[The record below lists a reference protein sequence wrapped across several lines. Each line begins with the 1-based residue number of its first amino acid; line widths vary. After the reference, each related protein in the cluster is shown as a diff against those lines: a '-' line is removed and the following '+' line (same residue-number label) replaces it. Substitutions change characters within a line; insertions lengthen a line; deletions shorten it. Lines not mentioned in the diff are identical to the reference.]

1 MGERTYKQLNW
12 TSRIKLET
20 MLKHGHSKKEIAE
33 ELGVHISTVYRELK
47 RGTYEHLNS
56 DYTTEERYSP
66 EKAEARYQEGL
77 SAKGAPLKI
86 GKNHAAAQFIE
97 DKIGNEDY
105 SPAAVCALLKQEKY
119 KHFGITFCR
128 ATIYKY
134 VEDGVFLTLTN
145 QDLPE
150 KGDRKK
156 KHKTIR
162 KKQSRASSGT
172 SIEQRPDYINER
184 QEPGHWE
191 MDTVVGKKRTK
202 ARLLVLSERVTR
214 REIIIRIKDGRAETV
229 VAALDRLER
238 IYGAAFYEIFKTI
251 TVDNGSEFADADG
264 IERSARRKDA
274 KRTTVYYCHA
284 YSSCERV
291 TRREIII
298 RIKDGRAETVVAALD
313 RLERI
318 YGAAFYEIF
327 KTITVD
333 NGSEFADADGIERS
347 ARRKDAK
354 RTTVYYCHAYSSCE
368 RGTNENINRMIR
380 RQFPKGTD
388 FDKVTAA
395 EVKRVETWLNDYP
408 REILGFMSSAEAF
421 KIAFDRAA

>member
-1 MGERTYKQLNW
+1 MYAIKSGGKVVGYSDTVVYVRLHENGCYVPCDEAEAGGFCIKTAIDRKDEETGETTTY
-12 TSRIKLET
+12 LEDFVYAFT
-20 MLKHGHSKKEIAE
+20 DGGLLGIEPVGSVENVSGTLKHGHSKKEIAE

-77 SAKGAPLKI
+77 AAKGAPLKI

-156 KHKTIR
+156 KHRTIR
-162 KKQSRASSGT
+162 KKQARASSGT
-172 SIEQRPDYINER
+172 SIEQRPEYINER

-238 IYGAAFYEIFKTI
+238 LYGAAFY
-251 TVDNGSEFADADG
+251 
-264 IERSARRKDA
+264 R
-274 KRTTVYYCHA
+274 
-284 YSSCERV
+284 
-291 TRREIII
+291 
-298 RIKDGRAETVVAALD
+298 
-313 RLERI
+313 
-318 YGAAFYEIF
+318 IF

-395 EVKRVETWLNDYP
+395 EVKRVETWLNNYP
-408 REILGFMSSAEAF
+408 REILGFMSSAQAF
-421 KIAFDRAA
+421 ELAFDRAA

>member
-66 EKAEARYQEGL
+66 EIAEARYQEGL

-214 REIIIRIKDGRAETV
+214 REIIIRIKDG
-229 VAALDRLER
+229 
-238 IYGAAFYEIFKTI
+238 
-251 TVDNGSEFADADG
+251 
-264 IERSARRKDA
+264 ARRNG
-274 KRTTVYYCHA
+274 RRGFRPPRA
-284 YSSCERV
+284 YL
-291 TRREIII
+291 RRGVLSDIQN
-298 RIKDGRAETVVAALD
+298 
-313 RLERI
+313 
-318 YGAAFYEIF
+318 
-327 KTITVD
+327 D
-333 NGSEFADADGIERS
+333 N
-347 ARRKDAK
+347 
-354 RTTVYYCHAYSSCE
+354 
-368 RGTNENINRMIR
+368 R
-380 RQFPKGTD
+380 RQRL
-388 FDKVTAA
+388 
-395 EVKRVETWLNDYP
+395 RV
-408 REILGFMSSAEAF
+408 RGC
-421 KIAFDRAA
+421 

>member
-1 MGERTYKQLNW
+1 MYGERDGGEQEQNTDDDF
-12 TSRIKLET
+12 
-20 MLKHGHSKKEIAE
+20 
-33 ELGVHISTVYRELK
+33 
-47 RGTYEHLNS
+47 YEHSGFRLPHTRNALALVGLGLALCGLASFRLLFLNV
-56 DYTTEERYSP
+56 
-66 EKAEARYQEGL
+66 L
-77 SAKGAPLKI
+77 
-86 GKNHAAAQFIE
+86 
-97 DKIGNEDY
+97 
-105 SPAAVCALLKQEKY
+105 
-119 KHFGITFCR
+119 
-128 ATIYKY
+128 
-134 VEDGVFLTLTN
+134 
-145 QDLPE
+145 
-150 KGDRKK
+150 
-156 KHKTIR
+156 
-162 KKQSRASSGT
+162 
-172 SIEQRPDYINER
+172 EQRPDYINER

-202 ARLLVLSERVTR
+202 ARLLVLS
-214 REIIIRIKDGRAETV
+214 
-229 VAALDRLER
+229 
-238 IYGAAFYEIFKTI
+238 
-251 TVDNGSEFADADG
+251 
-264 IERSARRKDA
+264 
-274 KRTTVYYCHA
+274 
-284 YSSCERV
+284 ERV

>member
-33 ELGVHISTVYRELK
+33 ELGVHISTIYRELK
-47 RGTYEHLNS
+47 RGTY
-56 DYTTEERYSP
+56 
-66 EKAEARYQEGL
+66 
-77 SAKGAPLKI
+77 
-86 GKNHAAAQFIE
+86 
-97 DKIGNEDY
+97 
-105 SPAAVCALLKQEKY
+105 
-119 KHFGITFCR
+119 
-128 ATIYKY
+128 
-134 VEDGVFLTLTN
+134 
-145 QDLPE
+145 
-150 KGDRKK
+150 
-156 KHKTIR
+156 
-162 KKQSRASSGT
+162 
-172 SIEQRPDYINER
+172 
-184 QEPGHWE
+184 
-191 MDTVVGKKRTK
+191 TVVGKKRTK
-202 ARLLVLSERVTR
+202 ARLLVLS
-214 REIIIRIKDGRAETV
+214 
-229 VAALDRLER
+229 
-238 IYGAAFYEIFKTI
+238 
-251 TVDNGSEFADADG
+251 
-264 IERSARRKDA
+264 
-274 KRTTVYYCHA
+274 
-284 YSSCERV
+284 ERV

-395 EVKRVETWLNDYP
+395 DVKRVETWLNDYP

>member
-1 MGERTYKQLNW
+1 M
-12 TSRIKLET
+12 
-20 MLKHGHSKKEIAE
+20 
-33 ELGVHISTVYRELK
+33 
-47 RGTYEHLNS
+47 
-56 DYTTEERYSP
+56 
-66 EKAEARYQEGL
+66 
-77 SAKGAPLKI
+77 
-86 GKNHAAAQFIE
+86 
-97 DKIGNEDY
+97 
-105 SPAAVCALLKQEKY
+105 CALLKQEKY

-156 KHKTIR
+156 KHRTIR
-162 KKQSRASSGT
+162 KKQARASSGT
-172 SIEQRPDYINER
+172 SIEQRPEYINER

-238 IYGAAFYEIFKTI
+238 LYGAAFY
-251 TVDNGSEFADADG
+251 
-264 IERSARRKDA
+264 R
-274 KRTTVYYCHA
+274 
-284 YSSCERV
+284 
-291 TRREIII
+291 
-298 RIKDGRAETVVAALD
+298 
-313 RLERI
+313 
-318 YGAAFYEIF
+318 IF

-395 EVKRVETWLNDYP
+395 EVKRVETWLNNYP
-408 REILGFMSSAEAF
+408 REILGFMSSAQAF
-421 KIAFDRAA
+421 EIAFDRAA

>member
-1 MGERTYKQLNW
+1 M
-12 TSRIKLET
+12 
-20 MLKHGHSKKEIAE
+20 
-33 ELGVHISTVYRELK
+33 
-47 RGTYEHLNS
+47 
-56 DYTTEERYSP
+56 
-66 EKAEARYQEGL
+66 
-77 SAKGAPLKI
+77 
-86 GKNHAAAQFIE
+86 
-97 DKIGNEDY
+97 
-105 SPAAVCALLKQEKY
+105 CALLKQEKY

-156 KHKTIR
+156 KHRTIR
-162 KKQSRASSGT
+162 KKQARASSGT
-172 SIEQRPDYINER
+172 SIEQRPEYINER

-238 IYGAAFYEIFKTI
+238 LYGAAFYRIFKSI

-264 IERSARRKDA
+264 IERSDRRKDA

-284 YSSCERV
+284 YSS
-291 TRREIII
+291 
-298 RIKDGRAETVVAALD
+298 
-313 RLERI
+313 
-318 YGAAFYEIF
+318 Y
-327 KTITVD
+327 
-333 NGSEFADADGIERS
+333 
-347 ARRKDAK
+347 
-354 RTTVYYCHAYSSCE
+354 E

-380 RQFPKGTD
+380 RKFPKGTD

-395 EVKRVETWLNDYP
+395 EVKHVETWLNNYP

-421 KIAFDRAA
+421 EIAFDRAA

>member
-1 MGERTYKQLNW
+1 MGKRSYKQLNW

-66 EKAEARYQEGL
+66 EIAEARYQEGL

-214 REIIIRIKDGRAETV
+214 REIIIRIKDGRTETV

-238 IYGAAFYEIFKTI
+238 IY
-251 TVDNGSEFADADG
+251 
-264 IERSARRKDA
+264 
-274 KRTTVYYCHA
+274 
-284 YSSCERV
+284 
-291 TRREIII
+291 
-298 RIKDGRAETVVAALD
+298 
-313 RLERI
+313 
-318 YGAAFYEIF
+318 
-327 KTITVD
+327 
-333 NGSEFADADGIERS
+333 

-408 REILGFMSSAEAF
+408 REILGFMSSAQAF
-421 KIAFDRAA
+421 ELAFDRAA

>member
-77 SAKGAPLKI
+77 AAKGAPLKI

-156 KHKTIR
+156 KHRTI
-162 KKQSRASSGT
+162 
-172 SIEQRPDYINER
+172 
-184 QEPGHWE
+184 
-191 MDTVVGKKRTK
+191 VGKKRTK

-238 IYGAAFYEIFKTI
+238 LYGAAFYRIFKSI

-264 IERSARRKDA
+264 IERSDRRKDA

-284 YSSCERV
+284 YSS
-291 TRREIII
+291 
-298 RIKDGRAETVVAALD
+298 
-313 RLERI
+313 
-318 YGAAFYEIF
+318 Y
-327 KTITVD
+327 
-333 NGSEFADADGIERS
+333 
-347 ARRKDAK
+347 
-354 RTTVYYCHAYSSCE
+354 E

-395 EVKRVETWLNDYP
+395 EVKRVETWLNNYP

-421 KIAFDRAA
+421 EIAFDRAA

>member
-1 MGERTYKQLNW
+1 MYGERDGGEQEQNTDDDF
-12 TSRIKLET
+12 
-20 MLKHGHSKKEIAE
+20 
-33 ELGVHISTVYRELK
+33 
-47 RGTYEHLNS
+47 YEHSGFRLPHTRNALALVGLGLALCGLASFRLLFLNV
-56 DYTTEERYSP
+56 
-66 EKAEARYQEGL
+66 L
-77 SAKGAPLKI
+77 
-86 GKNHAAAQFIE
+86 
-97 DKIGNEDY
+97 
-105 SPAAVCALLKQEKY
+105 
-119 KHFGITFCR
+119 
-128 ATIYKY
+128 
-134 VEDGVFLTLTN
+134 
-145 QDLPE
+145 
-150 KGDRKK
+150 
-156 KHKTIR
+156 
-162 KKQSRASSGT
+162 
-172 SIEQRPDYINER
+172 EQRPDYINER

-229 VAALDRLER
+229 VAALDR
-238 IYGAAFYEIFKTI
+238 
-251 TVDNGSEFADADG
+251 
-264 IERSARRKDA
+264 
-274 KRTTVYYCHA
+274 H
-284 YSSCERV
+284 
-291 TRREIII
+291 
-298 RIKDGRAETVVAALD
+298 
-313 RLERI
+313 ERI

>member
-77 SAKGAPLKI
+77 AAKGAPLKI

-156 KHKTIR
+156 KHRTIR
-162 KKQSRASSGT
+162 KKQARASSGT
-172 SIEQRPDYINER
+172 SIEQRPGVYQRAAGAGTLGNGYR
-184 QEPGHWE
+184 
-191 MDTVVGKKRTK
+191 
-202 ARLLVLSERVTR
+202 R
-214 REIIIRIKDGRAETV
+214 REETDESPPPRPLRARY
-229 VAALDRLER
+229 AA
-238 IYGAAFYEIFKTI
+238 G
-251 TVDNGSEFADADG
+251 N
-264 IERSARRKDA
+264 
-274 KRTTVYYCHA
+274 H
-284 YSSCERV
+284 
-291 TRREIII
+291 
-298 RIKDGRAETVVAALD
+298 
-313 RLERI
+313 
-318 YGAAFYEIF
+318 
-327 KTITVD
+327 
-333 NGSEFADADGIERS
+333 
-347 ARRKDAK
+347 
-354 RTTVYYCHAYSSCE
+354 
-368 RGTNENINRMIR
+368 
-380 RQFPKGTD
+380 
-388 FDKVTAA
+388 
-395 EVKRVETWLNDYP
+395 YP
-408 REILGFMSSAEAF
+408 H
-421 KIAFDRAA
+421 

>member
-1 MGERTYKQLNW
+1 MGKQYSQMNM
-12 TSRIKLET
+12 TRRIKLEAL
-20 MLKHGHSKKEIAE
+20 LKHGCTKQEIAD
-33 ELGVHISTVYRELK
+33 ELGVHISTIYRELK

-56 DYTTEERYSP
+56 DYTTEIRYSP
-66 EKAEARYQEGL
+66 DIAEAHYQEGL

-97 DKIGNEDY
+97 DKIGNENY

-119 KHFGITFCR
+119 KYLGITFCR
-128 ATIYKY
+128 VTIYKY
-134 VEDGVFLTLTN
+134 IEDGVFLTLTN
-145 QDLPE
+145 ADLPE

-156 KHKTIR
+156 KHKTVK

-172 SIEQRPDYINER
+172 SIEQRPDYVNDRE
-184 QEPGHWE
+184 EPGHWE

-214 REIIIRIKDGRAETV
+214 REIIIRIKNGRAETV
-229 VAALDRLER
+229 VEALDRLER
-238 IYGAAFYEIFKTI
+238 LYGEAFYTIFKTI

-264 IERSARRKDA
+264 LERSARR
-274 KRTTVYYCHA
+274 
-284 YSSCERV
+284 
-291 TRREIII
+291 
-298 RIKDGRAETVVAALD
+298 DGE
-313 RLERI
+313 
-318 YGAAFYEIF
+318 
-327 KTITVD
+327 
-333 NGSEFADADGIERS
+333 
-347 ARRKDAK
+347 K

-395 EVKRVETWLNDYP
+395 EVRRVESWLNNYP
-408 REILGFMSSAEAF
+408 REILGFLSSAQAF
-421 KIAFDRAA
+421 EIAFGAAA

>member
-12 TSRIKLET
+12 NEPYQARDDAQAWTLEK
-20 MLKHGHSKKEIAE
+20 MKSPRSWAY
-33 ELGVHISTVYRELK
+33 ISAPFTARLK

-66 EKAEARYQEGL
+66 EKAEARYQKGL
-77 SAKGAPLKI
+77 AAKGAPLKI

-156 KHKTIR
+156 KHRTIR
-162 KKQSRASSGT
+162 KKQARASSGT
-172 SIEQRPDYINER
+172 SIEQRPEYINER

-214 REIIIRIKDGRAETV
+214 REIIIRIKDGAPR
-229 VAALDRLER
+229 
-238 IYGAAFYEIFKTI
+238 
-251 TVDNGSEFADADG
+251 
-264 IERSARRKDA
+264 RSSR
-274 KRTTVYYCHA
+274 H
-284 YSSCERV
+284 
-291 TRREIII
+291 
-298 RIKDGRAETVVAALD
+298 
-313 RLERI
+313 
-318 YGAAFYEIF
+318 
-327 KTITVD
+327 
-333 NGSEFADADGIERS
+333 
-347 ARRKDAK
+347 
-354 RTTVYYCHAYSSCE
+354 
-368 RGTNENINRMIR
+368 
-380 RQFPKGTD
+380 
-388 FDKVTAA
+388 
-395 EVKRVETWLNDYP
+395 
-408 REILGFMSSAEAF
+408 
-421 KIAFDRAA
+421 

>member
-1 MGERTYKQLNW
+1 MGKQYSQMNM
-12 TSRIKLET
+12 TRRIKLEAL
-20 MLKHGHSKKEIAE
+20 LKHGCTKQEIAD
-33 ELGVHISTVYRELK
+33 ELGVHISTIYRELR

-56 DYTTEERYSP
+56 DYTTDIRYSP
-66 EKAEARYQEGL
+66 DIAEAHYQEGL

-119 KHFGITFCR
+119 QYLGITFCR

-134 VEDGVFLTLTN
+134 IEDGVFLTLTN
-145 QDLPE
+145 ADLPE

-156 KHKTIR
+156 KHKTVK

-172 SIEQRPDYINER
+172 SIEQRPDYVNDRE
-184 QEPGHWE
+184 EPGHWE

-214 REIIIRIKDGRAETV
+214 REIIIRIKNGRAETV
-229 VAALDRLER
+229 VEALDRLER
-238 IYGAAFYEIFKTI
+238 IYGEAFYTIFKTI
-251 TVDNGSEFADADG
+251 TVDNGSEFSDADG
-264 IERSARRKDA
+264 LERSARR
-274 KRTTVYYCHA
+274 
-284 YSSCERV
+284 
-291 TRREIII
+291 
-298 RIKDGRAETVVAALD
+298 DG
-313 RLERI
+313 
-318 YGAAFYEIF
+318 
-327 KTITVD
+327 K
-333 NGSEFADADGIERS
+333 
-347 ARRKDAK
+347 K

-395 EVKRVETWLNDYP
+395 EVRRVESWLNNYP
-408 REILGFMSSAEAF
+408 REILGFLSSAQAF
-421 KIAFDRAA
+421 EIAFGAAA

>member
-86 GKNHAAAQFIE
+86 GKNHAAAQ
-97 DKIGNEDY
+97 
-105 SPAAVCALLKQEKY
+105 
-119 KHFGITFCR
+119 
-128 ATIYKY
+128 Y

-264 IERSARRKDA
+264 IERSARRK
-274 KRTTVYYCHA
+274 
-284 YSSCERV
+284 
-291 TRREIII
+291 
-298 RIKDGRAETVVAALD
+298 G
-313 RLERI
+313 
-318 YGAAFYEIF
+318 
-327 KTITVD
+327 
-333 NGSEFADADGIERS
+333 
-347 ARRKDAK
+347 AK

>member
-77 SAKGAPLKI
+77 AAKGAPLKI

-145 QDLPE
+145 ADLPE
-150 KGDRKK
+150 KGERKK
-156 KHKTIR
+156 KHKTIK

-172 SIEQRPDYINER
+172 SIEEAGVCERPGGAGTLGNGYR
-184 QEPGHWE
+184 
-191 MDTVVGKKRTK
+191 
-202 ARLLVLSERVTR
+202 R
-214 REIIIRIKDGRAETV
+214 REETDESPPPRPLRARY
-229 VAALDRLER
+229 AA
-238 IYGAAFYEIFKTI
+238 G
-251 TVDNGSEFADADG
+251 N
-264 IERSARRKDA
+264 
-274 KRTTVYYCHA
+274 H
-284 YSSCERV
+284 
-291 TRREIII
+291 
-298 RIKDGRAETVVAALD
+298 
-313 RLERI
+313 
-318 YGAAFYEIF
+318 
-327 KTITVD
+327 
-333 NGSEFADADGIERS
+333 
-347 ARRKDAK
+347 
-354 RTTVYYCHAYSSCE
+354 
-368 RGTNENINRMIR
+368 
-380 RQFPKGTD
+380 
-388 FDKVTAA
+388 
-395 EVKRVETWLNDYP
+395 YP
-408 REILGFMSSAEAF
+408 H
-421 KIAFDRAA
+421 

>member
-33 ELGVHISTVYRELK
+33 ELGVHISTIYRELK

-77 SAKGAPLKI
+77 AAKGAPLKI

-156 KHKTIR
+156 KHRTIR
-162 KKQSRASSGT
+162 KKQARASSGT
-172 SIEQRPDYINER
+172 SIEQRPEYINER

-238 IYGAAFYEIFKTI
+238 LYGAAFYRIFKTI

-264 IERSARRKDA
+264 IERSAR
-274 KRTTVYYCHA
+274 H
-284 YSSCERV
+284 
-291 TRREIII
+291 
-298 RIKDGRAETVVAALD
+298 
-313 RLERI
+313 
-318 YGAAFYEIF
+318 
-327 KTITVD
+327 
-333 NGSEFADADGIERS
+333 
-347 ARRKDAK
+347 KDAK

-368 RGTNENINRMIR
+368 RGTNENINRMIGYSFEISDHMKQLVRFNTVLLRHTQTGQLYKVGAELVLIHIDLIFRFSHFLIGFVAVIPDTFHCFSEGRNGCFRHYDRNRMTALNGNCGSSEQTLVEKLYLR
-380 RQFPKGTD
+380 RLFGIGHN
-388 FDKVTAA
+388 TAGKLF
-395 EVKRVETWLNDYP
+395 EKRRRRHKD
-408 REILGFMSSAEAF
+408 
-421 KIAFDRAA
+421 

>member
-1 MGERTYKQLNW
+1 MRIYDFEGKKNISGERIREARLKLRLSQSDLAARVQVEGVTMERDSI
-12 TSRIKLET
+12 SRI
-20 MLKHGHSKKEIAE
+20 EI
-33 ELGVHISTVYRELK
+33 
-47 RGTYEHLNS
+47 GT
-56 DYTTEERYSP
+56 R
-66 EKAEARYQEGL
+66 
-77 SAKGAPLKI
+77 
-86 GKNHAAAQFIE
+86 FI
-97 DKIGNEDY
+97 
-105 SPAAVCALLKQEKY
+105 
-119 KHFGITFCR
+119 
-128 ATIYKY
+128 
-134 VEDGVFLTLTN
+134 
-145 QDLPE
+145 
-150 KGDRKK
+150 
-156 KHKTIR
+156 
-162 KKQSRASSGT
+162 
-172 SIEQRPDYINER
+172 PDYEIL
-184 QEPGHWE
+184 
-191 MDTVVGKKRTK
+191 VF
-202 ARLLVLSERVTR
+202 ARLLVLS
-214 REIIIRIKDGRAETV
+214 
-229 VAALDRLER
+229 
-238 IYGAAFYEIFKTI
+238 
-251 TVDNGSEFADADG
+251 
-264 IERSARRKDA
+264 
-274 KRTTVYYCHA
+274 
-284 YSSCERV
+284 ERV

-421 KIAFDRAA
+421 EIAFDRAA

>member
-33 ELGVHISTVYRELK
+33 ELGVHISTIYRELK
-47 RGTYEHLNS
+47 RGTY
-56 DYTTEERYSP
+56 
-66 EKAEARYQEGL
+66 
-77 SAKGAPLKI
+77 
-86 GKNHAAAQFIE
+86 
-97 DKIGNEDY
+97 
-105 SPAAVCALLKQEKY
+105 
-119 KHFGITFCR
+119 
-128 ATIYKY
+128 
-134 VEDGVFLTLTN
+134 
-145 QDLPE
+145 
-150 KGDRKK
+150 
-156 KHKTIR
+156 
-162 KKQSRASSGT
+162 
-172 SIEQRPDYINER
+172 
-184 QEPGHWE
+184 
-191 MDTVVGKKRTK
+191 TVVGKKRTK

-251 TVDNGSEFADADG
+251 TVDNGSEF
-264 IERSARRKDA
+264 
-274 KRTTVYYCHA
+274 V
-284 YSSCERV
+284 
-291 TRREIII
+291 
-298 RIKDGRAETVVAALD
+298 
-313 RLERI
+313 
-318 YGAAFYEIF
+318 
-327 KTITVD
+327 
-333 NGSEFADADGIERS
+333 DADGIERS

-395 EVKRVETWLNDYP
+395 EVKCVETWLNDYP

>member
-1 MGERTYKQLNW
+1 MEERTYKQLNW

-77 SAKGAPLKI
+77 AAKGAPLKI

-150 KGDRKK
+150 KGDSKK
-156 KHKTIR
+156 KHRTIR
-162 KKQSRASSGT
+162 KKQARASSGT
-172 SIEQRPDYINER
+172 SIEQRPEYINER

-238 IYGAAFYEIFKTI
+238 LYGAAFYRIFKTI

-264 IERSARRKDA
+264 IERSARRKNA

-284 YSSCERV
+284 YSP
-291 TRREIII
+291 
-298 RIKDGRAETVVAALD
+298 
-313 RLERI
+313 
-318 YGAAFYEIF
+318 
-327 KTITVD
+327 
-333 NGSEFADADGIERS
+333 
-347 ARRKDAK
+347 
-354 RTTVYYCHAYSSCE
+354 CE

-395 EVKRVETWLNDYP
+395 EVKRVETWLNNYP

-421 KIAFDRAA
+421 ELAFNRAA

>member
-134 VEDGVFLTLTN
+134 IEDGVFLTLTN

-202 ARLLVLSERVTR
+202 ARLLVLSERVTQ

-251 TVDNGSEFADADG
+251 TVDNGSEFADLSNL
-264 IERSARRKDA
+264 EQVSK
-274 KRTTVYYCHA
+274 TLVYYAHP
-284 YSSCERV
+284 YTSCDKGSVERH
-291 TRREIII
+291 
-298 RIKDGRAETVVAALD
+298 
-313 RLERI
+313 
-318 YGAAFYEIF
+318 
-327 KTITVD
+327 
-333 NGSEFADADGIERS
+333 NGL
-347 ARRKDAK
+347 
-354 RTTVYYCHAYSSCE
+354 
-368 RGTNENINRMIR
+368 IR
-380 RQFPKGTD
+380 RYIPKGD
-388 FDKVTAA
+388 RMDKC
-395 EVKRVETWLNDYP
+395 
-408 REILGFMSSAEAF
+408 SAEDIA
-421 KIAFDRAA
+421 KIEVWCNSLPRKILNYKTPKECFDVELDHIYRRR